1 MRAVADLRLIKIVKE
16 VIWLHTPAKVRKM
29 SVCAFIDELQVMA
42 SKIGLT
48 MTRNDLQKT
57 IIITSNKLAL

>member
-1 MRAVADLRLIKIVKE
+1 MSDIVLIKIVKE

-48 MTRNDLQKT
+48 MTRNNLQKAIT
-57 IIITSNKLAL
+57 ITSNKIAL